1 MRAPQPAAGLH
12 ACVVPPRW
20 VTAQS
25 PRYNKNALPQMA
37 AMDLFV
43 VPTIGFNLLTPH
55 SIARLS
61 ISTSSHYSLSSAAFI
76 TNIAESDFRH
86 AQGHYYCPPGLP
98 RHQQPW
104 LATVRRTG

>member
-1 MRAPQPAAGLH
+1 
-12 ACVVPPRW
+12 
-20 VTAQS
+20 
-25 PRYNKNALPQMA
+25 MA

-76 TNIAESDFRH
+76 TNIAGSDFRYTQDG
-86 AQGHYYCPPGLP
+86 ALRQLP
-98 RHQQPW
+98 SIAPVVAYFA
-104 LATVRRTG
+104 LSYG

>member
-1 MRAPQPAAGLH
+1 
-12 ACVVPPRW
+12 
-20 VTAQS
+20 
-25 PRYNKNALPQMA
+25 MA

-86 AQGHYYCPPGLP
+86 AQRQRLILP
-98 RHQQPW
+98 S
-104 LATVRRTG
+104 